1 MSNIRIGLN
10 KFKTY
15 TELQQYTKNL
25 VNNILSYNSV
35 LNKGDEYFLFFSE
48 LLKRHPY
55 YEEIKGCGI
64 KQFITF
70 KNFNNAIAIKVR
82 RIDNSEDVF
91 SWSKITK
98 KYPKDNTRT
107 NLNHACRLAISKQI
121 YFYRILNDCSKCA
134 FCGSNRKIQIDH
146 YGIEFNDI
154 VNNFIKDKKHPV
166 KFDRCPNTL
175 IKKFKKEDYH
185 FEREF
190 QEYHAEHAQL
200 QALCQECN
208 LKKNWIKLD
217 KIKQER
223 QKEEP
228 LILNFD

>member
-1 MSNIRIGLN
+1 
-10 KFKTY
+10 
-15 TELQQYTKNL
+15 
-25 VNNILSYNSV
+25 
-35 LNKGDEYFLFFSE
+35 
-48 LLKRHPY
+48 
-55 YEEIKGCGI
+55 
-64 KQFITF
+64 
-70 KNFNNAIAIKVR
+70 
-82 RIDNSEDVF
+82 
-91 SWSKITK
+91 
-98 KYPKDNTRT
+98 
-107 NLNHACRLAISKQI
+107 
-121 YFYRILNDCSKCA
+121 KCA

-154 VNNFIKDKKHPV
+154 INNFIKDKKHPT